1 MEMSEEIEALQLTEC
16 RLAQQRLTM
25 QYAVSC
31 ILMEASTL
39 EEAAKRTLQI
49 IGESQ
54 AWEVGNFWLLD
65 AQTSLLHCSTT
76 WHTSSDSAATFATT
90 SKQIHLSQ
98 GVGLP
103 GRVWLMGK
111 PVWIPNVQEDDNF
124 PRFEVAQHVG
134 LHGAF
139 AFPIR
144 GSRGFLGVIEFFSHE
159 IRSPDEE
166 LTKTVLSIG
175 NQIGQLIEKK
185 RTEEEHHRLLTH
197 LEADHA
203 RLESVLRSLL
213 KLAELLVS
221 IPESVSRSDQDT
233 AGRSPSG
240 MLSEESGIGQ
250 QLVELT
256 RNIIGCERVSITAV
270 DPETNELRSVAV
282 TGISEE
288 QENAWRARRPGS
300 YLSQMFQDGPPLLS
314 NQVCVLDMTEPSL
327 RDYPNPYGIET
338 MLLAPMY
345 VADQIVGL
353 LTLDHA
359 GARHK
364 YTEEEIALTGTIAKL
379 AAMVIER
386 ERLLQERAEAKASE
400 LSLREANRLMD
411 EFLSI
416 ASHELRSP
424 LTSIKGNIQLA
435 QRSLKNVCGNCALA
449 SEVLH
454 KLGTTGTMLERAERQ
469 IQVLNRLVDDLVDI
483 SRIQAD
489 KLDLHIQ
496 LITCDLIDIVSE
508 VVQEQRKLYPGRP
521 IRFALFSQKPVTV
534 LADVDRIGQ
543 VVTNYLTNAIK
554 YSEADRPVDV
564 SLQVVEQVARVC
576 VHDEG
581 PGLSPTD
588 QERVWERFYQAGN
601 VEVQTSSRTGLGL
614 GLYICKTIIERHH
627 GQVGVQS
634 SPGNGSTFWFTLPLK
649 KD

>member
-1 MEMSEEIEALQLTEC
+1 MELSEEIEALQLTEC

-39 EEAAKRTLQI
+39 EEAVKRTLQI
-49 IGESQ
+49 IGEGQ
-54 AWEVGNFWLLD
+54 GWEVGNFWLLD
-65 AQTSLLHCSTT
+65 MQTSLLYCSTI
-76 WHTSSDSAATFATT
+76 WHTPSGTAVTFETT
-90 SKQIHLSQ
+90 SKQVRLPR

-103 GRVWLMGK
+103 GRVWLTGN
-111 PVWIPNVQEDDNF
+111 PAWIPNIQEDDNF
-124 PRFEVAQHVG
+124 PRFEVARHVG
-134 LHGAF
+134 LQGAF

-144 GSRGFLGVIEFFSHE
+144 GSSGFLGVIEFFSQE
-159 IRSPDEE
+159 IRSPDDE
-166 LTKTVLSIG
+166 LMQTVMSIG

-185 RTEEEHHRLLTH
+185 RTEEEHRRLLKH
-197 LEADHA
+197 LEVDHA
-203 RLESVLRSLL
+203 RLESVLTSLL

-221 IPESVSRSDQDT
+221 VPESTLHGDHDT
-233 AGRSPSG
+233 AGRTPSG

-250 QLVELT
+250 QLVGLT
-256 RNIIGCERVSITAV
+256 RNIIGCERVSITAL
-270 DPETNELRSVAV
+270 DSQTNELRSVAV
-282 TGISEE
+282 TGISAE
-288 QENAWRARRPGS
+288 QEDAWRTRRPGS
-300 YLSQMFQDGPPLLS
+300 YLSRMFQDGPPLLP
-314 NQVCVLDMTEPSL
+314 NQAHVIDMTQPPFC
-327 RDYPNPYGIET
+327 DYPNPYGIQT

-359 GARHK
+359 GARHE
-364 YTEEEIALTGTIAKL
+364 YTEEEIALTSTIAKL

-386 ERLLQERAEAKASE
+386 ERLLQERAEARSSE
-400 LSLREANRLMD
+400 LSLREANRRMD

-435 QRSLKNVCGNCALA
+435 QRSLKSVCENSALA
-449 SEVLH
+449 SEISH
-454 KLGTTGTMLERAERQ
+454 KLRMAGTTLERAERQ
-469 IQVLNRLVDDLVDI
+469 IRVLNRLVDDLVDI

-489 KLDLHIQ
+489 KLDLQMQ
-496 LITCDLIDIVSE
+496 LVTCDLVSIVSE
-508 VVQEQRKLYPGRP
+508 IVQEQRKLHSGRP
-521 IRFALFSQKPVTV
+521 IGFTVFSQKPVTV

-543 VVTNYLTNAIK
+543 VVTNYLTNALK
-554 YSEADRPVDV
+554 YSGADRPVDV
-564 SLQVVEQVARVC
+564 SLQADEQIVRVC

-588 QERVWERFYQAGN
+588 QQRIWERFYQAEN
-601 VEVQTSSRTGLGL
+601 VEAQTSSRTGLGL

-634 SPGNGSTFWFTLPLK
+634 SPGNGSTFWFTLPLV
-649 KD
+649 